1 MAATDRA
8 FRALGRAEPDTLLVR
23 ALAPDLLPPH
33 LAASSRLA
41 SADARLDTPDPSLE
55 VDLALHQIAGPI
67 LWHLEG
73 QGYKD
78 LAFPDRVLRYHLGL
92 VLRHWEREVRTVAIW
107 LVIPSP
113 EEALELMRKGAVSVL
128 VKHLVL
134 PRVRVS
140 QLLLDPQTACF
151 ALAGDDEGRGDG
163 VVAQQTVAV
172 LQTHKASLRQWQ
184 MAAVAARSRS
194 HERYR
199 AMVKAMDSAGV
210 PSVIIEDLIHIGEEY
225 GFDRGRLVA
234 GGGEASA
241 VASGPR
247 GDRGAAGEGRR
258 LRGPRDPGALAR
270 PGHHRRL
277 RRRGSRLIR
286 QPRGPA
292 LPRQGRWTGRPA
304 KLRQMDRAQRKPTP

>member
-225 GFDRGRLVA
+225 GFDRGHQAGQLSSSRAAVRRVLSRRGLVVTEEQQARLDGCEDLA
-234 GGGEASA
+234 LLERWHDQAITAASA
-241 VASGPR
+241 
-247 GDRGAAGEGRR
+247 DE
-258 LRGPRDPGALAR
+258 AL
-270 PGHHRRL
+270 G
-277 RRRGSRLIR
+277 
-286 QPRGPA
+286 
-292 LPRQGRWTGRPA
+292 
-304 KLRQMDRAQRKPTP
+304 